1 MSKNE
6 FLPFGSAA
14 NANVLPNADYQ
25 ALPARSAGF
34 GSGVA
39 KSEELNTV
47 WRQSS
52 TMAAV
57 LGQFLANKTGQ
68 DVLDNGNV
76 EALLGQLESAIL
88 SASPG
93 RLINI
98 QTFTSSG
105 AYTPTP
111 GTKRILVEV
120 QGAGGGGGGAG
131 STSSSTYSAGGGG
144 TAGGYAMSLLDI
156 NENKIVSVS
165 VMVGIG
171 GAGGSGSPTG
181 GSSGGDSKFGT
192 YVVAKGGNA
201 SLTQAPIAGAFT
213 ITGTY
218 GGDASGGNIINR
230 RGDNSG
236 SVICTE
242 GLIIAGEGGSSK
254 FGAGGV
260 GFASW
265 NSNGRDAV
273 GEGAGGGGATSTN
286 SQGANYRGGNG
297 SGGIVIIW
305 EYA

>member
-6 FLPFGSAA
+6 FLPFGTAA

-76 EALLGQLESAIL
+76 EALLGQLESAIF

-105 AYTPTP
+105 TYTPTP

-120 QGAGGGGGGAG
+120 QGAGGGGAGTSAANSTQASLGSGGSGGGYAKSNLPVASVSGASIVIGSPGIGGSGTSGSDGGNTSVGALITANGGQGGYFQTAATPPFGATGVTG
-131 STSSSTYSAGGGG
+131 STATGGNIVNIPGNSSAHSLAPTINSCYASNGGGSVLGVGGFG
-144 TAGGYAMSLLDI
+144 TGNVNTPGRDAGGY
-156 NENKIVSVS
+156 
-165 VMVGIG
+165 G
-171 GAGGSGSPTG
+171 G
-181 GSSGGDSKFGT
+181 
-192 YVVAKGGNA
+192 
-201 SLTQAPIAGAFT
+201 
-213 ITGTY
+213 
-218 GGDASGGNIINR
+218 
-230 RGDNSG
+230 
-236 SVICTE
+236 
-242 GLIIAGEGGSSK
+242 
-254 FGAGGV
+254 
-260 GFASW
+260 
-265 NSNGRDAV
+265 
-273 GEGAGGGGATSTN
+273 GGGGAV
-286 SQGANYRGGNG
+286 SQNGAAQRGGNG

-305 EYA
+305 EFS